1 MNDQKNMFLAIA
13 LSIAILFGFQFL
25 FPPAEQPAQQDA
37 QSTQQE
43 VTTPQ
48 AVGEQ
53 ASGDAFAPQ
62 IPGGVDQAAKMQQ
75 QSRTQKL
82 DASARIKIDSPRLH
96 GSISVQGGRID
107 DLTLSDYREELDED
121 SPNIT
126 LLNPKGL
133 KSAYYAEFGWSAPN
147 VKTPTADTVWTTDSQ
162 TLNAGGSVN
171 LTWDNGEGLLFKRTI
186 ALDENYAFTINDS
199 VTNTADGTVDLYPY
213 GLISRSGTPTTSGFY
228 ILHEGLLGVFD
239 GVLEEVD
246 YSDLQESGSKK
257 IDKVQGGWIG
267 ITDKYWLTALIPDQS
282 KDVTHRFSH
291 YRSDNVDKYQADYLG
306 PKLTA
311 KTGETVSFESNL
323 FAGAKELKM
332 LTAYEEKLD
341 VKEFDLAIDF
351 GWFFFITKPFFL
363 AISWLYSHLGNF
375 GLAILA
381 LTIGIK
387 AAFYPLA
394 NTSYRSM
401 AKMKTLSPKIKELQK
416 QFGDDKQRLNQEMMA
431 LYKREKANPASGCL
445 PILIQIPVFFSL
457 YKVLFVSI
465 EMRHAPFYGW
475 IQDLSAPDPTSL
487 FNLFGLI
494 PWDPPQLLMIGVW
507 PLLMGISMFLQQ
519 KLNPQPADPM
529 QAKMMMFL
537 PVIFTFMLANFPA
550 GLVIYWVWNNV
561 LSIAQQWMITK
572 NMEKQTAKKA

>member
-1 MNDQKNMFLAIA
+1 MNDQKNMILAIA
-13 LSIAILFGFQFL
+13 LSVAILFGFQFL
-25 FPPAEQPAQQDA
+25 FPPAEQPVQQEA
-37 QSTQQE
+37 QSTAQG
-43 VTTPQ
+43 VNAPQ
-48 AVGEQ
+48 VGSE
-53 ASGDAFAPQ
+53 ASSDNSFAPQ
-62 IPGGVDQAAKMQQ
+62 IPGGAVDVVKKAA
-75 QSRTQKL
+75 STRLEKL
-82 DASARIKIDSPRLH
+82 DASARIKIEAPHLQ

-107 DLTLSDYREELDED
+107 DLTLTEYREELAED
-121 SPNIT
+121 SPYIT

-133 KSAYYAEFGWSAPN
+133 DTAYYAEFGWSAPN
-147 VKTPTADTVWTTDSQ
+147 VNIPKADTVWATDSQ
-162 TLNAGGSVN
+162 TLKAGGSVN
-171 LTWDNGEGLLFKRTI
+171 LTWDNGEGLLFTRKI
-186 ALDENYAFTINDS
+186 SLDNDYLFSVEDS
-199 VTNTADGTVDLYPY
+199 VTNSGTATVDLYPY
-213 GLISRSGTPTTSGFY
+213 GLISRSGTPKTSGFY

-257 IDKVQGGWIG
+257 IDTVKGGWIG
-267 ITDKYWLTALIPDQS
+267 ITDKYWLAALVPDQGAN
-282 KDVTHRFSH
+282 VNNRFSH
-291 YRSDNVDKYQADYLG
+291 YRSENIDKYQADYLG
-306 PKLTA
+306 PKLSA
-311 KTGETVSFESNL
+311 QAGQTVTFKSNL
-323 FAGAKELKM
+323 FAGAKELNL
-332 LTAYEEKLD
+332 LTKYEEELG
-341 VKEFDLAIDF
+341 VPEFDLAIDF

-381 LTIGIK
+381 LTVVIK

-394 NTSYRSM
+394 STSYRSM

-416 QFGDDKQRLNQEMMA
+416 KFGDDKQRLNQEMMA

-475 IQDLSAPDPTSL
+475 IQDLSAPDPTSI
-487 FNLFGLI
+487 FNLFGVI
-494 PWDPPQLLMIGVW
+494 PWDPPQFLMIGIW

-519 KLNPQPADPM
+519 KLNPQPADPV

-537 PVIFTFMLANFPA
+537 PLVFTFMLASFPA

-561 LSIAQQWMITK
+561 LSITQQWMITK
-572 NMEKQTAKKA
+572 RMEKQKKA

>member
-1 MNDQKNMFLAIA
+1 MNDQKNMILAIA
-13 LSIAILFGFQFL
+13 LSVAILFGFQFL
-25 FPPAEQPAQQDA
+25 FPTAEQPVQQEAQSTEQTANAPSVGDA
-37 QSTQQE
+37 QS
-43 VTTPQ
+43 
-48 AVGEQ
+48 
-53 ASGDAFAPQ
+53 SDNSFAPQ
-62 IPGGVDQAAKMQQ
+62 IPGGAVEAAKKAANT
-75 QSRTQKL
+75 RVEKL
-82 DASARIKIDSPRLH
+82 DASARIKIDAPHLK

-107 DLTLSDYREELDED
+107 DLTLTEYREELAED
-121 SPNIT
+121 SPYIT

-133 KSAYYAEFGWSAPN
+133 DSAYYAEFGWSAPN
-147 VKTPTADTVWTTDSQ
+147 VNVPTADTVWATDSQ
-162 TLNAGGSVN
+162 SLKAGGSVN
-171 LTWDNGEGLLFKRTI
+171 LTWDNGEGLLFTRKI
-186 ALDENYAFTINDS
+186 SLDHDYLFSVEDS
-199 VTNTADGTVDLYPY
+199 VANTGTANVDLYPY
-213 GLISRSGTPTTSGFY
+213 GLISRSGTPKTSGFY

-257 IDKVQGGWIG
+257 IDPVKGGWIG
-267 ITDKYWLTALIPDQS
+267 ITDKYWLAALIPDQ
-282 KDVTHRFSH
+282 TANINNRFSH
-291 YRSDNVDKYQADYLG
+291 YRTDNIDKYQADYLG
-306 PKLTA
+306 PKLSA
-311 KTGETVSFESNL
+311 QPGQTVTFKSNL
-323 FAGAKELKM
+323 FAGAKELNL
-332 LTAYEEKLD
+332 LTQYEEQLN
-341 VKEFDLAIDF
+341 VPEFDLAIDF

-381 LTIGIK
+381 LTIVIK

-394 NTSYRSM
+394 STSYRSM

-416 QFGDDKQRLNQEMMA
+416 KFGDDKQRLNQEMMA

-475 IQDLSAPDPTSL
+475 IQDLSAPDPTSI
-487 FNLFGLI
+487 FNMFGLI
-494 PWDPPQLLMIGVW
+494 PWDPPQLLMIGIW

-537 PVIFTFMLANFPA
+537 PVIFTFMLASFPA

-561 LSIAQQWMITK
+561 LSITQQWLITRS
-572 NMEKQTAKKA
+572 MEKQKKS

>member
-25 FPPAEQPAQQDA
+25 FPPAEQPVQQEA
-37 QSTQQE
+37 STQE
-43 VTTPQ
+43 GTAPQ
-48 AVGEQ
+48 APGGQ
-53 ASGDAFAPQ
+53 TSDGSFAPQ
-62 IPGGVDQAAKMQQ
+62 IPGGAVDAAKKAIET
-75 QSRTQKL
+75 RTKKL
-82 DASARIKIDSPRLH
+82 DASARIKIESPRLR

-107 DLTLSDYREELDED
+107 DLTMTDYREELAED

-147 VKTPTADTVWTTDSQ
+147 IKVPTPETVWTTDTQ
-162 TLNAGGSVN
+162 TLKAGGSVN
-171 LTWDNGEGLLFKRTI
+171 LSWDNGEGLLFQRTI
-186 ALDENYAFTINDS
+186 SLDENYVFDIKDS
-199 VTNTADGTVDLYPY
+199 VVNNGSASVDLFPY
-213 GLISRSGTPTTSGFY
+213 GLISRSGTPETSGFY

-246 YSDLQESGSKK
+246 YSDLQESGTKK
-257 IDKVQGGWIG
+257 IDPVKGGWIG
-267 ITDKYWLTALIPDQS
+267 ITDKYWLTALIPDQNTM
-282 KDVTHRFSH
+282 VNQRFSH
-291 YRSDNVDKYQADYLG
+291 FRSDNQDKYQTDYLG

-311 KTGETVSFESNL
+311 AAGQTVSFDAHL
-323 FAGAKELKM
+323 FAGAKELDL
-332 LTAYEEKLD
+332 LTKYQEELG
-341 VKEFDLAIDF
+341 VPEFDLAIDF

-363 AISWLYSHLGNF
+363 AISWLYGILGNF

-381 LTIGIK
+381 LTIVIK

-401 AKMKTLSPKIKELQK
+401 AKMKTLQPKIKGLQK

-445 PILIQIPVFFSL
+445 PILVQIPVFFSL

-475 IQDLSAPDPTSL
+475 IQDLSAPDPTTM

-519 KLNPQPADPM
+519 KLNPAPTDPV

-537 PVIFTFMLANFPA
+537 PVVFTFMLAAFPA

-561 LSIAQQWMITK
+561 LSIAQQYAITK
-572 NMEKQTAKKA
+572 GMEKQQKAAS